1 MLNLLLILNPLTKT
15 QKDHLKNV
23 NIFFACDFETVRTYI
38 IEEICMHV
46 SYKCKKYK
54 LAEKKIFKSKDSLD
68 NED

>member
-1 MLNLLLILNPLTKT
+1 ML
-15 QKDHLKNV
+15 
-23 NIFFACDFETVRTYI
+23 IFFLCDFETVRTYI